1 MSCMPVPR
9 STQAIPRAF
18 RMFASELPQDEA
30 ASSRCPRRAA
40 AACTSRKTGAS
51 CALRVEHQPGA
62 GREPRGVE
70 GLRAEEA
77 DLLADGQHDLEVAV
91 RQAALAQQA

>member
-1 MSCMPVPR
+1 VRREP
-9 STQAIPRAF
+9 F
-18 RMFASELPQDEA
+18 DSELEMVARRLPVVDE
-30 ASSRCPRRAA
+30 P
-40 AACTSRKTGAS
+40 